1 MLSKSEARGASKKPR
16 SKAAIA
22 AVHPPGGITKPF
34 LTKEELGI
42 MLNISPRTIEN
53 WMHRRRIPYLKIG
66 KRTRRFNLARVEA
79 ALSRFEVKEVGR

>member
-1 MLSKSEARGASKKPR
+1 MLNRNEARGASKTPR

-22 AVHPPGGITKPF
+22 AVHPGVTTPF
-34 LTKEELGI
+34 LTKEQLSV
-42 MLNISPRTIEN
+42 MLNISPRTVEN
-53 WMHRRRIPYLKIG
+53 WMHKRRIPYLKIG

>member
-22 AVHPPGGITKPF
+22 AAHPPGITKPF

-42 MLNISPRTIEN
+42 VLNISPRTIEN
-53 WMHRRRIPYLKIG
+53 WMRKRRIPYLKIG
-66 KRTRRFNLARVEA
+66 KRTRRFNIARVES
-79 ALSRFEVKEVGR
+79 ALNRFEVREAGR